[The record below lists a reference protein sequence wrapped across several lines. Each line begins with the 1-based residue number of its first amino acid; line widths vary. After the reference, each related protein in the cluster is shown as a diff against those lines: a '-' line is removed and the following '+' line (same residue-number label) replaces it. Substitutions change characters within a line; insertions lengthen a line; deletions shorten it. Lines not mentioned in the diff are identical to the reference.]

1 MEAELQAQEMIDLT
15 YLKNKR
21 TILANPG
28 TKISSYYYSAMNTTV
43 ELSEMTFNNGRLQIS
58 LSQLNF
64 NSQSQ
69 VVIPN
74 SSYLCEVYLHLELPP
89 IQANESL
96 CRGWGYAAISN
107 ISFLFGSSNISLLS
121 INGQTMFQ
129 ELMLQC
135 ETAEK
140 RNEVL
145 NLGGQE
151 VLNNTSV
158 NNNKADLL
166 LPFPWSTL
174 CAVHHKKGF
183 ETDLLNNPI
192 TIQIQFG
199 PASNIYGGS
208 PTLPHPTAFSVATT
222 YFRQGD
228 YTYKDTSLKPIL
240 ARHPNLMYSYP
251 FIHAQSAIQ
260 TQFTGIT
267 QPTPQTGVA
276 SSRVNIPLLS
286 FINADLISI
295 SFGVVQTANLTGSA
309 GTSPSPF
316 AYEPITNISLLFNG
330 LTMYE
335 SPGTLY
341 RLYSMMSQPGA
352 AYVQN
357 SIIIAGSSSPF
368 FSVPVNTYVNV
379 VDFSMKRA
387 ICYDSEFYN
396 VWRIGNNTLTLNF
409 NTPSTVN
416 YTIFCTYYYN
426 AICEVQHQNAN
437 IYFD

>member
-58 LSQLNF
+58 LSQQNF

-69 VVIPN
+69 LVIPN

-89 IQANESL
+89 TLPNESL

-107 ISFLFGSSNISLLS
+107 LSFLFGSSNISLLS
-121 INGQTMFQ
+121 ITGQTMFQ
-129 ELMLQC
+129 QLMLQC

-151 VLNNTSV
+151 VLNNTSPF
-158 NNNKADLL
+158 NNKADLI
-166 LPFPWSTL
+166 LPFPWSSL
-174 CAVHHKKGF
+174 CGMHHKKGF

-199 PASNIYGGS
+199 PNSSIYGG
-208 PTLPHPTAFSVATT
+208 TAVHPTAFSIATA

-240 ARHPNLMYSYP
+240 ARHPSLMYSYP

-260 TQFTGIT
+260 TTFTGV
-267 QPTPQTGVA
+267 PVTPPSSGVA
-276 SSRVNIPLLS
+276 TQRMNVPLLS

-295 SFGVVQTANLTGSA
+295 SFGVVQTANLNGSA

-316 AYEPITNISLLFNG
+316 AYEPIFNISLLFNG

-335 SPGTLY
+335 SPGYAY

-352 AYVQN
+352 GYVQN
-357 SIIIAGSSSPF
+357 SVINPGGTSPF
-368 FSVPVNTYVNV
+368 TSVPINAYVVV
-379 VDFSMKRA
+379 VDFSQKRS

-409 NTPSTVN
+409 NTPTATN
-416 YTIFCTYYYN
+416 YTLFATYFYN
-426 AICEVQHQNAN
+426 AICEIQHENAN